1 MPETP
6 RLDECGHK
14 HLIRHYCKLKNPM
27 LCDDTLN
34 DRQCRYYQCCSC
46 IEYETGVSTRLDKL
60 DEDDN
65 AKVSSASDS
74 IENWIAD
81 VRHIE
86 QPEQEWSV
94 KGQEEEEAAADDPGP
109 GAAPPREQEQHREE
123 DRARDV
129 DEGVHEDE
137 GVVVDMEWLKQ
148 ESQSQDTQWMAA
160 GDRSQEKN

>member
-1 MPETP
+1 MPGAP
-6 RLDECGHK
+6 RLDVCGHK

-34 DRQCRYYQCCSC
+34 DKQCRHYQCCSC
-46 IEYETGVSTRLDKL
+46 IEYETGVSTLL
-60 DEDDN
+60 DEEDS
-65 AKVSSASDS
+65 AKFSSTSDS
-74 IENWIAD
+74 IKNWIAD
-81 VRHIE
+81 TQHIEQPE
-86 QPEQEWSV
+86 QPEQEWSS
-94 KGQEEEEAAADDPGP
+94 KGQEMEEAAADDPGP
-109 GAAPPREQEQHREE
+109 GAAPPTEQEQHRED

-129 DEGVHEDE
+129 DEGVHMDE